1 MTRFAVIETE
11 SGIAVAAVP
20 IGATAEDVAA
30 QQGGVVI
37 DPGPFENYE
46 DAYDAMM
53 AIPDEEEDRESPQA

>member
-11 SGIAVAAVP
+11 SGLAVTAVP
-20 IGATAEDVAA
+20 VGATAEDAA
-30 QQGGVVI
+30 AEQGGIII

-46 DAYDAMM
+46 DAYDAML